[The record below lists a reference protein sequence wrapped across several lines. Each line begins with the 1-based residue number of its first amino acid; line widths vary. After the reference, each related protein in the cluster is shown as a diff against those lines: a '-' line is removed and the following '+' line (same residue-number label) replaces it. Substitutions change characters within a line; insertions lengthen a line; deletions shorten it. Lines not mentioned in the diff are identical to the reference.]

1 MRILFLALGFCC
13 SPVTWA
19 QYMAANSDPASAQD
33 TRYKEGERA
42 YRAGDHALAIAAFD
56 DVITSAPEHLNA
68 HLQRGFC
75 HSVLLHHE
83 QAVADFS
90 MVIERRPEHIWAYTC
105 RSAAFMKLGLY
116 DRAILDLER
125 VLQLDPNNDEAFNNR
140 GWAYKAIGEHERA
153 CQDWNASRKLGNDE
167 AKIILN
173 NNRCK

>member
-1 MRILFLALGFCC
+1 
-13 SPVTWA
+13 
-19 QYMAANSDPASAQD
+19 
-33 TRYKEGERA
+33 
-42 YRAGDHALAIAAFD
+42 
-56 DVITSAPEHLNA
+56 
-68 HLQRGFC
+68 
-75 HSVLLHHE
+75 
-83 QAVADFS
+83 
-90 MVIERRPEHIWAYTC
+90 
-105 RSAAFMKLGLY
+105 MKLGLY